1 MRLLNRVKTYLPAR
15 DDAAEFD
22 DHDRDFPTG
31 IGNLCRCSTIFYCFF
46 YNKNEYPKLLI
57 IIYKTVSVDD
67 NRIVAWRKSNKVGI
81 KARAKLNCDL
91 KSGTEIVTG
100 FALRFLYTNTVPS
113 LEQREIQTSEVTIP
127 VFVVLGICDS

>member
-1 MRLLNRVKTYLPAR
+1 MPM
-15 DDAAEFD
+15 
-22 DHDRDFPTG
+22 
-31 IGNLCRCSTIFYCFF
+31 F
-46 YNKNEYPKLLI
+46 YNFLLFFLYKNDYPKLLI

-127 VFVVLGICDS
+127 VFVVLGVCDS